1 MATLSGFSFMHISK
15 KSILLFTLIVLTSFS
30 STAAEEAKLVGPTG
44 LKSQKTHLY
53 QRPTIAKLSQLY
65 WALGKFQLDND
76 ISVDN
81 YLRINECDIYKD
93 YHHNEFE
100 WKNIRESGRKF
111 LADNKKKFSLRFEY
125 VQPLR
130 FSEYDMQ
137 KKEFNV
143 WDQYIVD
150 GARSFEILAKDIN
163 DGSCGSGDRDIPGY
177 PRGLNIELS
186 RPFTLKSVPVPEE
199 LARKYIL
206 TKSDFFKSLKP
217 EQQTQDAMYASRD
230 AYVVMQVK
238 IFAYNDDFKTRENYL
253 LSKVLAVLESYE
265 VYADRDLNQLIYSEN
280 TNKKKERSQKEVELK
295 KKYQERL
302 KLKMEADRAKETKQK
317 TAAPTTPAAPAAP
330 Q

>member
-1 MATLSGFSFMHISK
+1 MHNFK

-30 STAAEEAKLVGPTG
+30 STAAEESKLVGPTG
-44 LKSQKTHLY
+44 LKSQKTHIY
-53 QRPTIAKLSQLY
+53 QGPTIAKLSQLY
-65 WALGKFQLDND
+65 WALGKFKLTDD
-76 ISVDN
+76 TAVDN

-125 VQPLR
+125 IQPLR
-130 FSEYDMQ
+130 FAEYNME
-137 KKEFNV
+137 KKEFNI
-143 WDQYIVD
+143 WDKYIVD
-150 GARSFEILAKDIN
+150 GARSFEVLSKDST

-186 RPFTLKSVPVPEE
+186 RPFTLKAIPISED

-206 TKSDFFKSLKP
+206 TKSDYFKSLKP
-217 EQQTQDAMYASRD
+217 EQQTQYAMYSARD

-238 IFAYNDDFKTRENYL
+238 VFAYNEDFKTRENYL

-265 VYADRDLNQLIYSEN
+265 VYADRDLTQLIYSEN
-280 TNKKKERSQKEVELK
+280 TNKKKERSEKEVVLK

-302 KLKMEADRAKETKQK
+302 KLKMEAERNKEKK
-317 TAAPTTPAAPAAP
+317 KPAPAAAPAEEKPAAAAP